1 MVLPFRTR
9 ILLYRF
15 AKRYCSAHPRPLWP
29 GHHGNTPKAIR
40 DYDYDSSSSQC
51 DITRVL
57 KCEIS
62 KSPDHHGS
70 ISNKASFPRW
80 SGQDHM
86 NITCII
92 IIMPK
97 LVYFWSPGTS
107 KDSALL
113 QNDQFINHPSF
124 PIPVYG
130 PVTGPKLARALPRWG
145 STSAWI
151 MSGSVLY
158 KMEGWG
164 FPLAILYKE
173 NEHRE
178 NDSHEAK

>member
-70 ISNKASFPRW
+70 ISNKASFSMIW
-80 SGQDHM
+80 SG
-86 NITCII
+86 
-92 IIMPK
+92 
-97 LVYFWSPGTS
+97 
-107 KDSALL
+107 
-113 QNDQFINHPSF
+113 
-124 PIPVYG
+124 
-130 PVTGPKLARALPRWG
+130 
-145 STSAWI
+145 
-151 MSGSVLY
+151 
-158 KMEGWG
+158 
-164 FPLAILYKE
+164 
-173 NEHRE
+173 
-178 NDSHEAK
+178 SHEYHMYYNHHAQIGLFLKPWNFQGLSSLAKWPIHKSSKFSNPSLRPSDRAETCASASEMRKHLSMDHVWLCLV